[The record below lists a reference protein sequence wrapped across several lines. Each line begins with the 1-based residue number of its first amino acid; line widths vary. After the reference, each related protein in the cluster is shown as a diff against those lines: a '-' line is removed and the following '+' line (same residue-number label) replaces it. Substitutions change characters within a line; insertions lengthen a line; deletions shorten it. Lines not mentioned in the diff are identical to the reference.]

1 MASKSIFLDKLKEKK
16 EAEKKTTVKIETAS
30 MREKVKISN
39 VVDKRDG
46 EKRLDREEIL
56 KKIGKS
62 QKKPSVLVVEPEKIT
77 IPPKKDDIKIVE
89 KKSEAGPSGLV
100 KEKIK
105 SDDSDTKEE
114 PKLSEEL
121 LEKSKKKSTGIQILP
136 PSSIKLSSGMQILP
150 KVSKSKSEGK
160 EKESVAKKSETK
172 VLKPTTKIE
181 QLSDDE
187 YAQFL
192 QKLPPRRDE
201 VSTVASPFYLNN
213 RQIFVKE
220 IHKMLTGYEKDI
232 EKVRKDCN
240 TKNSEFELLT
250 HQKIVRDYINIFTP
264 YRGLLVFHGLGSGKT
279 CTSIAIAEG
288 IKENKEIVVMLPA
301 SLETNYKEELK
312 KCGDILYKKNQYWEF
327 VSIMDKEKAKL
338 IKPISEI
345 LRIPE
350 EIIKKNKGAWF
361 VDTSKP
367 SNYSSLKTD
376 EVVSLERQINAM
388 IDVKYK
394 FIRYNGITYNN
405 WRQLTNNN
413 SINPFD
419 NKVVIIDEA
428 HNLISRI
435 VNKMQVKK
443 DTLPMMIFRALS
455 SAENCRIIML
465 TGTPIINYPN
475 EIGIMLSILR
485 GCIKTYQFSLK
496 KASGEALTK
505 ASLTKILTENDKSNH
520 MLDYI
525 QIKITESKNF
535 LTITR
540 NPYGF
545 WSKNDEKSKRY
556 MGVELNPQG
565 NETEKEFLESMKQ
578 IFVEN
583 KITIEDPIE
592 IEGFTALPLE
602 ADEFNGKFIKNMDIG
617 KPEVQNMNLF
627 KRRILGL
634 VSYFPDIEAL
644 LPKFEKD
651 NPDYFKII
659 NIPMSQYQFDL
670 YDKARVEERKD
681 ELRSAMSRVKRQ
693 NGDELYNIPVSTYRV
708 FSRAFC
714 NFVFPPGELK
724 RPMPNDGDATEI
736 QAKGLNED
744 LLDGFTEEEKILEE
758 DVDGSSEIDD
768 LEEQEDY
775 EEKKS
780 KNKIYQE
787 KISHILATFEKE
799 KDTLFTPNQLEICSP
814 KFLKI
819 LQNLQSE
826 DNIGLNLIYSQF
838 RMLEGIGIF
847 SLVLKAN
854 GFAEFK
860 IKKDGKLWNIQT
872 PKEDYKKPKF
882 VLYTGQ
888 ETVEEKELIRKIFNG
903 EWDSLPIELKRQVL
917 DMTSQKGSDEKQGKI
932 YNPDDKNKF
941 GEAIKIIMI
950 TASGAEGISLR
961 NVRYVHIME
970 PYWHPVRLDQVIG
983 RARRICS
990 HSDFKDEKYRTVEV
1004 FLYLMVLSKE
1014 QEETATIEM
1023 KNKDVSKLIPGKI
1036 YTSDQALYE
1045 ISLIKEEVN
1054 KDLLHNLKEAAID
1067 CILHKKNAKGKPVK
1081 CFGFGGTDDPEK
1093 LAYVPN
1099 IDSEEKDSVT
1109 GLNEKRKTKLA
1120 KPVKIKGVEYMIGL
1134 DDVKLENV
1142 AEDGSLEAKLYSKA
1156 SFESGHPVQVGCIIY
1171 KVTEKDGVKDLKPTK
1186 EYYLGDCRGKK
1197 LD

>member
-1 MASKSIFLDKLKEKK
+1 MTSKSNFLEKLKEKK
-16 EAEKKTTVKIETAS
+16 EAEKKTTVKIETAAP
-30 MREKVKISN
+30 REEVKILN
-39 VVDKRDG
+39 VVDKRYL
-46 EKRLDREEIL
+46 EKKLDREEIL

-62 QKKPSVLVVEPEKIT
+62 QKKPSILVVEPEKLDVSEKISE
-77 IPPKKDDIKIVE
+77 KIVE
-89 KKSEAGPSGLV
+89 KKAEAGPSGLD
-100 KEKIK
+100 KEVIN
-105 SDDSDTKEE
+105 SDDSDE
-114 PKLSEEL
+114 EEL
-121 LEKSKKKSTGIQILP
+121 SKINVKEDIKTKKKPSGIQILP
-136 PSSIKLSSGMQILP
+136 PSSVKLTSGIRILP
-150 KVSKSKSEGK
+150 KVTKSKDESK
-160 EKESVAKKSETK
+160 EKHYETK
-172 VLKPTTKIE
+172 KTETLVLKPTIKIE
-181 QLSDDE
+181 KLSDDE
-187 YAQFL
+187 YAQL
-192 QKLPPRRDE
+192 LKKIPPKGDE
-201 VSTVASPFYLNN
+201 IINIAPEYYLNN
-213 RQIFVKE
+213 RQIFVNSVNK
-220 IHKMLTGYEKDI
+220 LLSPYEKDI
-232 EKVRKDCN
+232 EMVTKDCKS
-240 TKNSEFELLT
+240 TSKEFELLT

-288 IKENKEIVVMLPA
+288 IKENKEIIVMLPA

-312 KCGDILYKKNQYWEF
+312 KCGDTLYKKNQYWEF
-327 VSIMDKEKAKL
+327 ISILDKEKMKL

-361 VDTSKP
+361 VDSSKK
-367 SNYSSLKTD
+367 SNYDILSAEDKSK
-376 EVVSLERQINAM
+376 LEKQLNAM
-388 IDVKYK
+388 INVKYK

-475 EIGIMLSILR
+475 EVGIMLSILR
-485 GCIKTYQFSLK
+485 GCIKTYQFNLK
-496 KASGEALTK
+496 KKSGETLTK
-505 ASLTKILTENDKSNH
+505 ASLTKILTENNKSNY

-525 QIKITESKNF
+525 QIKITESKNL

-545 WSKNDEKSKRY
+545 WSVKDGKRY
-556 MGVELNPQG
+556 KGVQLNPQG
-565 NETEKEFLESMKQ
+565 NETESEFLQSIKK
-578 IFVEN
+578 IFDEN
-583 KITIEDPIE
+583 NIE
-592 IEGFTALPLE
+592 IVGPVEEEGNTALPLE
-602 ADEFNGKFIKNMDIG
+602 ADEFNGKFIKNMDKG

-644 LPKFEKD
+644 LPKFEKE
-651 NPDYFKII
+651 NPDYFKIVK
-659 NIPMSQYQFDL
+659 IPMSQYQFDL
-670 YDKARVEERKD
+670 YDKARIEERKD
-681 ELRSAMSRVKRQ
+681 ELRSAMSKDKKQ
-693 NGDELYNIPVSTYRV
+693 NGDDLYNIPVSTYRV

-724 RPMPNDGDATEI
+724 RPMPNDGDATDI
-736 QAKGLNED
+736 QSKGLNED
-744 LLDGFTEEEKILEE
+744 LLDGLGQEEKILEE
-758 DVDGSSEIDD
+758 DVDVSSEIDD
-768 LEEQEDY
+768 LEGEADY
-775 EEKKS
+775 EDKKS
-780 KNKIYQE
+780 KNKVYQD
-787 KISHILATFEKE
+787 KITEVLSTFERDRE
-799 KDTLFTPNQLEICSP
+799 TLFTPSQLEITSP

-819 LQNLQSE
+819 LENLQSS

-860 IKKDGKLWNIQT
+860 IKKEGDGWKIIT

-882 VLYTGQ
+882 VLYTGK
-888 ETVEEKELIRKIFNG
+888 ETVDEKELIRKIFNG
-903 EWDSLPIELKRQVL
+903 QWDMLPIELRTQVQDMARQR
-917 DMTSQKGSDEKQGKI
+917 EREEGKS
-932 YNPDDKNKF
+932 YNKDDKNKF
-941 GEAIKIIMI
+941 GDVIKIIMI
-950 TASGAEGISLR
+950 TASGAEGISLS

-990 HSDFKDEKYRTVEV
+990 HKDFDDPKFQTVEV
-1004 FLYLMVLSKE
+1004 FLYLMILSEE

-1023 KNKDVSKLIPGKI
+1023 KNKDLSKLIPGKI

-1054 KDLLHNLKEAAID
+1054 KDLLHNLKEASID
-1067 CILHKKNAKGKPVK
+1067 CIFHKKNAKGKPVK
-1081 CFGFGGTDDPEK
+1081 CFGFGSTVDSEK
-1093 LAYVPN
+1093 FSYSPN
-1099 IDSEEKDSVT
+1099 IDSEEKDSVAT
-1109 GLNEKRKTKLA
+1109 LNEVRKTMSA

-1134 DDVKLENV
+1134 DDVKLDNV
-1142 AEDGSLEAKLYSKA
+1142 DKEGTLEAKLYSKA
-1156 SFESGHPVQVGCIIY
+1156 SFESGHPVQIGCIIY
-1171 KVTEKDGVKDLKPTK
+1171 KESEKDGKKELKPTK